1 MFPNGLFIVRV
12 ETSLKGN
19 NREMSSY
26 IRARR
31 FTAADIQQ
39 QNALRAEVGQA
50 MVNLGVNICYSDEL
64 PWQVASA
71 ARSMV
76 GYYDERGR
84 GIVNFSYRDT
94 NYRILNPAYEHLH
107 SDKDLYNSLDD
118 ECQDSK
124 VNFSRHLFKRRKARV
139 EY

>member
-1 MFPNGLFIVRV
+1 
-12 ETSLKGN
+12 
-19 NREMSSY
+19 MSSY
-26 IRARR
+26 VRARR

-39 QNALRAEVGQA
+39 QNTLRAEVGQA
-50 MVNLGVNICYSDEL
+50 MVDLGVNICYSDEL

-84 GIVNFSYRDT
+84 GIVNFSYRDSA
-94 NYRILNPAYEHLH
+94 YRVMNPAYEHLH
-107 SDKDLYNSLDD
+107 DYNNLHNLPVEES
-118 ECQDSK
+118 QDSK
-124 VNFSRHLFKRRKARV
+124 TVLPRHLFKRRKARV